1 MKKTFL
7 LFISALFML
16 SLVNTTNANKAA
28 KEKFVKVVY
37 FHGDYRCQTCNRI
50 ESLIKKTMKQHFSN
64 EISKGTV
71 VFEIINYDKDNN
83 EHFKKDYDLYNQSLI
98 ISKFKSSTEKDWK
111 NCQKIWELN
120 TNSDKFI
127 KYVKKETNNYLSE
140 L

>member
-111 NCQKIWELN
+111 KDKIDDN
-120 TNSDKFI
+120 
-127 KYVKKETNNYLSE
+127 KK
-140 L
+140 